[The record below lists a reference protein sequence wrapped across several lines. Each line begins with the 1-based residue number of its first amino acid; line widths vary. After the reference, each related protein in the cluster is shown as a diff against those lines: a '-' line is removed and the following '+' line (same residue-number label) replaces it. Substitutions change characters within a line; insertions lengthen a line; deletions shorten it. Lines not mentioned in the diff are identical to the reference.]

1 MLSPK
6 RTQITAASDT
16 FGQEE
21 REDWL
26 PLLAGS
32 RTYREASQNFVDL
45 ETKLN
50 GISTGTRKAKQLNA
64 TYVLLDKIGPVAA
77 GAPSSEGE
85 YSTQE
90 NREGLLDYALSVLYG
105 TAFVPRFTT
114 TGSTRVRTVPVW

>member
-6 RTQITAASDT
+6 KSQINAASGT

-21 REDWL
+21 RDDWL

-32 RTYREASQNFVDL
+32 RTYREASQNFGDL
-45 ETKLN
+45 ETQLGKIQPN
-50 GISTGTRKAKQLNA
+50 SRKAKQLNA
-64 TYVLLDKIGPVAA
+64 TYTLIDKIGPVAA

-105 TAFVPRFTT
+105 PKFVPRFTSV
-114 TGSTRVRTVPVW
+114 GSAHVRTVPIW